1 MMTNE
6 TTTLSSD
13 TLLMI
18 GIFREANPH
27 KRDRQLSA
35 AEFLRKNAN
44 RIRDI
49 GPLLEMAG
57 LAEQDNQSALGWRPT
72 QRLINLMANRPGR

>member
-1 MMTNE
+1 MTTHE

-27 KRDRQLSA
+27 KRDRQLSPT
-35 AEFLRKNAN
+35 EFCGKMPIAFV
-44 RIRDI
+44 
-49 GPLLEMAG
+49 G
-57 LAEQDNQSALGWRPT
+57 SAH
-72 QRLINLMANRPGR
+72 